1 MGAPLNITGA
11 PSDKT
16 ALNRWAQDTDS
27 ALRELAKKQAA
38 VAQQVTTVTATAG
51 VTQAQLE
58 LPPEPTIN
66 SVTQSLYFQDGSA
79 FVVLTMTYT
88 APKPLGTFTGVVM
101 GLQGYHG
108 NTSIVLQGADN
119 GYTGAAGGQQT
130 FSVVVDR
137 TGEAVSVFAIPV
149 NSQKASPPWNESPQV
164 GLTLNGALNTPAEPT
179 GLTVTEEAA
188 GNLITWNQV
197 TDSNLGGYKL
207 WFNTTS
213 DFGTAT
219 LLHTFGVTP
228 TTNSGNPSFFHN
240 WVRNGAAYWY
250 WVAALN
256 TAGDAGTA
264 AEYTNQIYTP
274 PTITN
279 LVPDSELRFPA
290 TYWASGAGTGN
301 LGMYPGGSLVPGNN
315 AFEGG
320 TSGVNGWRGSGVK
333 NASGVVTGIPVVPGN
348 IYTFS
353 ARQNT
358 LGATG
363 NPAGWLLGEVTDA
376 WGQAPA
382 NQGTVYVD
390 LRQNNFNGRLSNS
403 FTVPA
408 GVTEVQAVFMT
419 NGCTLGANGYN
430 SVGGGCP
437 MLEIGDVLTNYIP
450 SSDDT
455 TTGGIPQGMQIQS
468 QSSGNLDL
476 VIGDIHDRV
485 NGSIGAAAENYLIA
499 GGKVAWRALLGDT
512 SGDTTTGF
520 ADAANKRFVHGA
532 MSTPTQ
538 HDIGATAG
546 TDGTYLNS
554 GLLFGRHLSGAPST
568 DYGALADSSGY
579 LLHGRMS
586 TPTQAVI
593 NTSSQITSGTTL
605 SASGTAMSTI
615 DLSAVTG
622 TQANLVPDSAMQFPN
637 PYWPLAAGMS
647 IGYGGGFGTGNTL
660 VMNCTTPTTIAQPVS
675 FPVNPGL
682 PITLSAN
689 ISASN
694 MTAGYA
700 LIGLDWSGR
709 GGTVYELDVAARA
722 AAGRYSKTF
731 TVPAGVSVMN
741 IYYGQWASS
750 GNPAGTA
757 YINQIQVEM
766 GSAMTAYRANAL
778 DALTAGLQHGLQV
791 QEPGGILSP
800 VLLGD
805 AHARVRATIG
815 GYSETGLDNVVDGS
829 TYVRPQGVSSGHQL
843 TYHGLYG
850 DTSGDTT
857 TAIVDG
863 ANKRFVHGAMS
874 TATQDVINTS
884 SQVTAAT
891 EIAGVTETPLTMQ
904 VLHDRVSATIGGYG
918 SSGLANVPDGGGYAK
933 TYAAVLQGN
942 AIPNAF
948 GKNLVP
954 NPGFEINSGP
964 TYWPS
969 AALGQFIVDN
979 WHVGEID
986 SVAFQARARGGYN
999 QFSGIVDLEILNV
1012 LGASLSAN
1020 TTYSCRVFSAPINT
1034 RGAEEHLVLTG
1045 WRTLTQGTAP
1055 PAGVTLQQRLG
1066 VNFYNTNNVQV
1077 GESYPSDFTSPIGWT
1092 NVFYGVT
1099 APSGTA
1105 YAVIECCTFIVVGST
1120 GVTTDA
1126 TNPWIDAFF
1135 DDIALVSAVDYA
1147 NEILDGQTDANGLE
1161 WNRLTKVASDNTLHA
1176 STSLNNQGSITGSS
1190 AGGIF
1195 SYTTTTTSI
1204 TVTWVAGTIYLP
1216 DGSSI
1221 SVPANS
1227 TGVTFSGLTDGSTY
1241 YIEAY
1246 WNMATSAVVVQNN
1259 GTGAASR
1266 QYLIQTLY
1274 GDQHIPLAQDWAITT
1289 SSSGGGSGG
1298 GGGVGV
1304 TCPADEQVIETLERG
1319 HIPAAQVMAAMHV
1332 RGADGGWKRVTAAHS
1347 EPGMIL
1353 SYRIGGEDISV
1364 DVDHNWLRPGGNYL
1378 RPTEDLAHWTPT
1390 RLLHLGSQVQGV
1402 SGPLTVEH
1410 IGKARPGSYRKIT
1423 VEPGPDGDRTFRA
1436 GSAIVHNMSPTT

>member
-1 MGAPLNITGA
+1 MPNPLIIGLGPDQILNPTNAETTYKGAMPVAQVTML
-11 PSDKT
+11 T
-16 ALNRWAQDTDS
+16 ALQA
-27 ALRELAKKQAA
+27 ELLAA
-38 VAQQVTTVTATAG
+38 TRATTAATATATTATKKATAPTVANLPKN
-51 VTQAQLE
+51 VTG
-58 LPPEPTIN
+58 
-66 SVTQSLYFQDGSA
+66 SVTAEAYKTKTSQVIE
-79 FVVLTMTYT
+79 VVGVSFTK
-88 APKPLGTFTGVVM
+88 APGDIWLSGVNVWFS
-101 GLQGYHG
+101 GYHG
-108 NTSIVLQGADN
+108 NANPVLMASGTESPFSFAADVTGETVTVTLQSLGQNGIELPLATSPTYSLALTGVAGAPPAPSIASYLTSVVN
-119 GYTGAAGGQQT
+119 GYQFSFNQEAGLLADVVAGYNIYHATTTTFPGASGLIHTVPQNAILNGVYVFT
-130 FSVVVDR
+130 DPWPTDVSP
-137 TGEAVSVFAIPV
+137 TAVSHYY
-149 NSQKASPPWNESPQV
+149 W
-164 GLTLNGALNTPAEPT
+164 
-179 GLTVTEEAA
+179 VTA
-188 GNLITWNQV
+188 
-197 TDSNLGGYKL
+197 
-207 WFNTTS
+207 FNTS
-213 DFGTAT
+213 GDESSAT
-219 LLHTFGVTP
+219 EAWQQAIAPPNGTP
-228 TTNSGNPSFFHN
+228 T
-240 WVRNGAAYWY
+240 V
-250 WVAALN
+250 
-256 TAGDAGTA
+256 
-264 AEYTNQIYTP
+264 
-274 PTITN
+274 N
-279 LVPDSELRFPA
+279 LVPDSNFLLPSAYWNGANDSHLPVVVNTGYMGA
-290 TYWASGAGTGN
+290 TSIEGGVTGVVS
-301 LGMYPGGSLVPGNN
+301 YRRSN
-315 AFEGG
+315 AF
-320 TSGVNGWRGSGVK
+320 TLLANTRYWVC
-333 NASGVVTGIPVVPGN
+333 
-348 IYTFS
+348 

-363 NPAGWLLGEVTDA
+363 NPAGWGLVDA
-376 WGQAPA
+376 ST
-382 NQGTVYVD
+382 GTFYVD
-390 LRQNNFNGRLSNS
+390 LRQNDLSHGSLVFASYTPSANVSVQMS
-403 FTVPA
+403 F
-408 GVTEVQAVFMT
+408 GT
-419 NGCTLGANGYN
+419 NGCTMGANGYN
-430 SVGGGCP
+430 SIGGSEP
-437 MLEIGDVLTNYIP
+437 MVCVALPGTTMPPPYVASVLDTNTGGLASGISLQSLSSGSLGLQIGDV
-450 SSDDT
+450 
-455 TTGGIPQGMQIQS
+455 
-468 QSSGNLDL
+468 
-476 VIGDIHDRV
+476 HDRV
-485 NGSIGAAAENYLIA
+485 NGAIGAAAENYLIA

-586 TPTQAVI
+586 APTQAVI
-593 NTSSQITSGTTL
+593 TSGSQITSGTTL

-660 VMNCTTPTTIAQPVS
+660 VMNCTTPTTMAQPVS

-700 LIGLDWSGR
+700 LIGLNWSGR
-709 GGTVYELDVAARA
+709 GGTIYELDVAARA

-741 IYYGQWASS
+741 LYYGQWASS

-829 TYVRPQGVSSGHQL
+829 TYLRPQGVSSGHQL

-857 TAIVDG
+857 TAIVDA

-874 TATQDVINTS
+874 TPTQAVINTS
-884 SQVTAAT
+884 SQITSGTTLSASGTAMSTIDLGAAT
-891 EIAGVTETPLTMQ
+891 GTQ
-904 VLHDRVSATIGGYG
+904 R
-918 SSGLANVPDGGGYAK
+918 
-933 TYAAVLQGN
+933 
-942 AIPNAF
+942 
-948 GKNLVP
+948 NLVP
-954 NPGFEINSGP
+954 DSDLKSVNGYWGANGTDTALSWASPVGAPAGAGFYRLGTGAPFSTYGSQASRVFNVVPGLTYTFSAFLDATYVTSGAPLWKVCQPNNSGDIAVL
-964 TYWPS
+964 TWAAGENARKSISFVMPS
-969 AALGQFIVDN
+969 GVTQAEVMAADVKCTVTLNTEVQFSN
-979 WHVGEID
+979 PQLEVG
-986 SVAFQARARGGYN
+986 SVA
-999 QFSGIVDLEILNV
+999 
-1012 LGASLSAN
+1012 
-1020 TTYSCRVFSAPINT
+1020 
-1034 RGAEEHLVLTG
+1034 
-1045 WRTLTQGTAP
+1045 
-1055 PAGVTLQQRLG
+1055 
-1066 VNFYNTNNVQV
+1066 
-1077 GESYPSDFTSPIGWT
+1077 
-1092 NVFYGVT
+1092 
-1099 APSGTA
+1099 TA
-1105 YAVIECCTFIVVGST
+1105 YRPNIADDLAGGLLYS
-1120 GVTTDA
+1120 GVA
-1126 TNPWIDAFF
+1126 
-1135 DDIALVSAVDYA
+1135 DDNAK
-1147 NEILDGQTDANGLE
+1147 G
-1161 WNRLTKVASDNTLHA
+1161 WNRLSKVASDNTLHA

-1216 DGSSI
+1216 DGTSI
-1221 SVPANS
+1221 SIPANS
-1227 TGVTFSGLTDGSTY
+1227 TGVTFSGLTGGSTY

-1246 WNMATSAVVVQNN
+1246 WDVVTSAVVAQNN

-1289 SSSGGGSGG
+1289 SASGGGSGG
-1298 GGGVGV
+1298 GGGSGT

-1319 HIPAAQVMAAMHV
+1319 HIPAAQVMASMHV
-1332 RGADGGWKRVTAAHS
+1332 RGADGGWKRVTAARS

-1353 SYRIGGEDISV
+1353 TYRIGGEDISV

-1390 RLLHLGSQVQGV
+1390 RLLHPGSQVQGV
-1402 SGPLTVEH
+1402 SGPLTVER
-1410 IGKARPGSYRKIT
+1410 IGKARPGSYRRIT

-1436 GSAIVHNMSPTT
+1436 GRAIVHNIQPT